1 MLFVLHKNTKSFQ
14 IDITELQNRLNQE
27 MNEKSNL
34 TRDIQHLLDE
44 LDNLRA
50 RENAIETQFIRER
63 DEIKGHYEF
72 EKIDLLRQYHDEN
85 ARIKA
90 QLEEE
95 KRRRKQLEDD
105 LEALKRRYVNGGGPS
120 TVDSGSGGLLRY
132 RHTY

>member
-1 MLFVLHKNTKSFQ
+1 
-14 IDITELQNRLNQE
+14 

-50 RENAIETQFIRER
+50 RESAIETQFIRER

-105 LEALKRRYVNGGGPS
+105 LEALKRRYVNCGGPS
-120 TVDSGSGGLLRY
+120 VVDSGSGGMLRY